1 MASVINFQD
10 FKEGTREK
18 YADYIQQLL
27 DEASDIYEDIII
39 DLEERKEN
47 TKADVE
53 FIFGE
58 YHLEDSQKDWTAMCI
73 DMDEIFNKYRTKYS
87 QDKDYL
93 KLYEEYKSLE
103 IEFKDL
109 FEEYL

>member
-53 FIFGE
+53 VIFGE
-58 YHLEDSQKDWTAMCI
+58 
-73 DMDEIFNKYRTKYS
+73 
-87 QDKDYL
+87 
-93 KLYEEYKSLE
+93 
-103 IEFKDL
+103 
-109 FEEYL
+109 

>member
-1 MASVINFQD
+1 MASIINFHD
-10 FKEGTREK
+10 FKEGSRGK
-18 YADYIQQLL
+18 YAEYIQQLL
-27 DEASDIYEDIII
+27 DEASEIYEDIII

-58 YHLEDSQKDWTAMCI
+58 YHLEDSQKDWTAMSV
-73 DMDEIFNKYRTKYS
+73 DMDEIFNRYKTKYS

-93 KLYEEYKSLE
+93 RLYEEYKLLE

>member
-39 DLEERKEN
+39 ISCNYTITNSNFFPDNGN
-47 TKADVE
+47 T
-53 FIFGE
+53 
-58 YHLEDSQKDWTAMCI
+58 
-73 DMDEIFNKYRTKYS
+73 
-87 QDKDYL
+87 
-93 KLYEEYKSLE
+93 
-103 IEFKDL
+103 
-109 FEEYL
+109 

>member
-1 MASVINFQD
+1 
-10 FKEGTREK
+10 
-18 YADYIQQLL
+18 
-27 DEASDIYEDIII
+27 
-39 DLEERKEN
+39 
-47 TKADVE
+47 
-53 FIFGE
+53 
-58 YHLEDSQKDWTAMCI
+58 MCI

-93 KLYEEYKSLE
+93 KLFEEYKSLE

>member
-10 FKEGTREK
+10 FKEGNREK

-27 DEASDIYEDIII
+27 DEASDIYVDIII

-58 YHLEDSQKDWTAMCI
+58 YHLEDSQK
-73 DMDEIFNKYRTKYS
+73 E
-87 QDKDYL
+87 
-93 KLYEEYKSLE
+93 
-103 IEFKDL
+103 
-109 FEEYL
+109 